1 MLPPQLAAT
10 ADGWEGVMY
19 TAVQRLL
26 QTLSGSPATVPLIM
40 RGVRQKEQKHSDTD
54 STRAVGNLPERCV
67 TECLVTSNNLT
78 APHAK
83 VARHSQNTVSS
94 ESTQIWFPF
103 NHSLT
108 SSTEVLAKR
117 LIGTCA

>member
-1 MLPPQLAAT
+1 MLPPQLVAT
-10 ADGWEGVMY
+10 TDGWEGVMY

-26 QTLSGSPATVPLIM
+26 QSLSGSHATVPLIM
-40 RGVRQKEQKHSDTD
+40 RGVRQKEQNTQTHSTE
-54 STRAVGNLPERCV
+54 AGGNLPERCV
-67 TECLVTSNNLT
+67 TKCLVTSNNLT

-83 VARHSQNTVSS
+83 IARHSQNTVSS

-103 NHSLT
+103 DHSLT